1 MKNLVSSL
9 GISTLVLG
17 GAMGAAIAQAPADQQ
32 TAPAT
37 PAAQS
42 APADQAT
49 SNSASSAN
57 PTDSTTYAT
66 GKPLAGQSNE
76 GFWGHMNPFARKKWV
91 RRQVDPIR
99 DRTNEL
105 DQLQAKNAKDIK
117 DVDERAQA
125 GINKAMMA
133 ANTADQH
140 ASDAA
145 SRANQA
151 QSTASTASSRAE
163 SLNGTVSNL
172 DQYKQVSS
180 VDVKFPRGRT
190 TLTKQGKDDLQ
201 QMAQQLASEK
211 GYIIEITGYSRGG
224 VQSSQAMAD
233 AVARYLVT
241 EQQVPLYRIYRSG
254 LGRAPKASAND
265 QTAQTG
271 ANTAANTEEKPLT
284 NGVRVTLMHN
294 SLASLGSSD
303 ANNPATQQ
311 QNMQNQTSGS
321 YGSSTGSSTGS
332 YGSSTGSTNSTGT
345 QSTTPSTTPNQ

>member
-1 MKNLVSSL
+1 MKNLAKSL

-17 GAMGAAIAQAPADQQ
+17 GAMGTAVFAQAPADQQ
-32 TAPAT
+32 NA
-37 PAAQS
+37 PAAQPAAATQS
-42 APADQAT
+42 ADA
-49 SNSASSAN
+49 SNSNDAS
-57 PTDSTTYAT
+57 TYAT

-140 ASDAA
+140 AADAA
-145 SRANQA
+145 NRANSA
-151 QSTASTASSRAE
+151 QSTATTASSRAE

-172 DQYKQVSS
+172 DQFKQVSS
-180 VDVKFPRGRT
+180 VDVKFPKGRT
-190 TLTKQGKDDLQ
+190 TLGKQGKDDLQ

-211 GYIIEITGYSRGG
+211 GYIIEITGYSRSG

-254 LGRAPKASAND
+254 LGKAPKANAND
-265 QTAQTG
+265 ATAQTT
-271 ANTAANTEEKPLT
+271 TAQNPDEKPLT
-284 NGVRVTLMHN
+284 NGVRVTLLHN
-294 SLASLGSSD
+294 SLASLGGAEAS
-303 ANNPATQQ
+303 NPATQQ
-311 QNMQNQTSGS
+311 QNQQNGV
-321 YGSSTGSSTGS
+321 
-332 YGSSTGSTNSTGT
+332 
-345 QSTTPSTTPNQ
+345 TPAPTPNQ